1 MHFLGRIGGV
11 AALAA
16 VAVAAPTRLAS
27 RAVSSD
33 VLGQLKLFAEY
44 SAASYCTNNINS
56 TGDALSCDIGNCAS
70 VQSAETTTLWE
81 FDRVCSYGNVAGFFA
96 VDKTNELLVLSF
108 RGSRSVST
116 WIANINTG
124 LTDVSS
130 LCSGCEAHAGF
141 WESWETVADD
151 VASQLKSAQSTYPGY
166 KVVVTGHSFGG
177 AVAALASASLRNAG
191 TSLELYTYGEPRL
204 GNKALA
210 TYTTEQGSLWRVTHT
225 NDIVPRL
232 PPTSFGFS
240 HPSPEYWVT
249 SGNSGTPTTS
259 DVTVVEGIDSKSG
272 NRGELLPSVSAHLW
286 YFGDMSGCE

>member
-177 AVAALASASLRNAG
+177 AVAALASAALRNAG